1 MTYRRFV
8 DPQGSLWEAWE
19 VHPMVVERRINAE
32 RRANA
37 REEVDRRK
45 QQEFRLVI
53 PRELSR
59 GWLAVQST
67 AAKVRLSP
75 IPEGWM
81 QLSDSDLA
89 DLVARLSRSEQAAS

>member
-1 MTYRRFV
+1 M
-8 DPQGSLWEAWE
+8 
-19 VHPMVVERRINAE
+19 
-32 RRANA
+32 
-37 REEVDRRK
+37 
-45 QQEFRLVI
+45 I

-89 DLVARLSRSEQAAS
+89 DLIARLSRSEQAAS